1 MATMGGR
8 AVISISLFTKH
19 ITLSDSCHSSCRH
32 PGMER
37 ALTAEFPQ
45 SYSNFGALGS
55 STRRPQEIACGL
67 LSQDERT
74 TKSESCEWRGGWEG
88 QAESKMGIE
97 RAQDLT
103 MMDFKHEKLEF
114 THHQMGLFA
123 D

>member
-1 MATMGGR
+1 MGGR
-8 AVISISLFTKH
+8 AVISIGLFTKH

-37 ALTAEFPQ
+37 ALTVEFPQ
-45 SYSNFGALGS
+45 SYSIWGVFVR
-55 STRRPQEIACGL
+55 TRRPQEIACGL

-88 QAESKMGIE
+88 QAEVRCVIPGDAISLLKMGIE

-103 MMDFKHEKLEF
+103 V
-114 THHQMGLFA
+114 
-123 D
+123 